1 MDYTIVDYLYDHF
14 NVDSI
19 MEDFGL
25 NGWDYIKSLSKEE
38 IDEEFDDYRL

>member
-1 MDYTIVDYLYDHF
+1 MDYTIVDYLHDHF
-14 NVDSI
+14 DVDGI

-38 IDEEFDDYRL
+38 IDEEFEDYRL